1 MHVINQ
7 IVKGNLYFRF
17 KTKRILD
24 LLVIKITTI
33 HWYKII
39 LMYEIR
45 FQKFVDVDFLKLN
58 TSLFLSCVE
67 DIWKKSVLFE
77 LSTNN
82 TGFDSVVENFGKGHE

>member
-1 MHVINQ
+1 MHVINH

-17 KTKRILD
+17 KTKRI
-24 LLVIKITTI
+24 IKITTS

-39 LMYEIR
+39 LLYEIR
-45 FQKFVDVDFLKLN
+45 FQKFVDVDFFKLN

>member
-7 IVKGNLYFRF
+7 IAKGNLGLGFQN
-17 KTKRILD
+17 KT
-24 LLVIKITTI
+24 
-33 HWYKII
+33 Y
-39 LMYEIR
+39 YGIR
-45 FQKFVDVDFLKLN
+45 FQKFVDVDFFKLN
-58 TSLFLSCVE
+58 TSLFLSCIE

>member
-7 IVKGNLYFRF
+7 IAKGNLGLGFQN
-17 KTKRILD
+17 KTYNL
-24 LLVIKITTI
+24 
-33 HWYKII
+33 YG
-39 LMYEIR
+39 IR
-45 FQKFVDVDFLKLN
+45 FQKFVDVDFFKLN
-58 TSLFLSCVE
+58 TSLFLSCIE

>member
-1 MHVINQ
+1 MHVIFQ

-17 KTKRILD
+17 KTVTYAM
-24 LLVIKITTI
+24 LVIKITTI

-39 LMYEIR
+39 LLYEIR
-45 FQKFVDVDFLKLN
+45 FQKFVDVDFFKLN

>member
-7 IVKGNLYFRF
+7 IAKGNLGLGFQN
-17 KTKRILD
+17 KTYNLN
-24 LLVIKITTI
+24 L
-33 HWYKII
+33 YG
-39 LMYEIR
+39 IR
-45 FQKFVDVDFLKLN
+45 FQKFVDVDFFKLN
-58 TSLFLSCVE
+58 TSLFLSCIE

>member
-17 KTKRILD
+17 KTKRIS
-24 LLVIKITTI
+24 

-39 LMYEIR
+39 LLYEIR
-45 FQKFVDVDFLKLN
+45 FQKFVDVDFFKLN

>member
-1 MHVINQ
+1 MHVINH

-17 KTKRILD
+17 KTKRI
-24 LLVIKITTI
+24 TTS

-39 LMYEIR
+39 LLYEIR
-45 FQKFVDVDFLKLN
+45 FQKFVDVDFFKLN

>member
-1 MHVINQ
+1 MHVINH

-17 KTKRILD
+17 KTKRI
-24 LLVIKITTI
+24 ITTS

-39 LMYEIR
+39 LLYEIR
-45 FQKFVDVDFLKLN
+45 FQKFVDVDFFKLN